1 MFGGLIF
8 EADMKL
14 SAVLFVAFIF
24 AMSRAFM
31 LAQTPASPSPSTNSG
46 IEGVI
51 SIGPTH
57 GGPARVGVPSSRP
70 LANTDF
76 IAVGEK
82 EMHASFKTDERGQ
95 FRVLLPPGHYK
106 VAKKEKSRIGSC
118 GLFEVDVSAGQMT
131 KVEWYCD
138 SGMR

>member
-1 MFGGLIF
+1 
-8 EADMKL
+8 
-14 SAVLFVAFIF
+14 
-24 AMSRAFM
+24 
-31 LAQTPASPSPSTNSG
+31 
-46 IEGVI
+46 
-51 SIGPTH
+51 
-57 GGPARVGVPSSRP
+57 
-70 LANTDF
+70 
-76 IAVGEK
+76 
-82 EMHASFKTDERGQ
+82 MHASFKTDDRGQ